1 MGLLSRWDQGPG
13 GPSMLWEVQ
22 NGSDSAVTHCH
33 FPQRPRGAGT
43 MKGGTKSKAGK
54 PSPRPQTTLALGTCG
69 PRI

>member
-1 MGLLSRWDQGPG
+1 
-13 GPSMLWEVQ
+13 MLWEVQ
-22 NGSDSAVTHCH
+22 NGSDSAVTHRH